1 MLRYKLIKNSTNNIN
16 DIIGTVLKNRGIEN
30 PSTYLNCTKILGS
43 EDWKLLDNINRA
55 VELFDSH
62 FQQKNKIVIL
72 MDNDVDGVTSATL
85 AYKYVKDLD
94 ANYPVE
100 LVVHDD
106 PKSHGLY
113 GDFKLPKD
121 TKLLWIPDAA
131 SNDYEQCLVLKSQ
144 GIDIIITDHHECS
157 EDGYKNI
164 ENGAVVINNQTSKN
178 YPNKS
183 YCGCAVTREF
193 CRALDELYWTD
204 YASKYDDL
212 IAIANIA
219 DVMSLKDIATRREVA
234 LGLANIKNK
243 MLLEIFDAQSFS
255 TQGIISP
262 FTVAFYVAP
271 LINSY
276 IRMGTAE
283 DKILLLRAFC
293 EDESE
298 TFKYTKRGET
308 TSIQENIYQHCVRVM
323 KSYKGKQDR
332 QKEKGFKALKEKIEA
347 QSSHDKVIVCD
358 CTEELEQALTGLVAI
373 KIAEVF
379 NKPILLLRKRAD
391 DPNVFGGSGRAFDY
405 CPIDDFRGFTESC
418 PYVTLAQGHNQ
429 AFGVEISADN
439 VTKAQEWFNQQLVDM
454 DFSKVYAVD
463 FEISADDVDFFLC
476 KSVNEYKTLWAKEV
490 EEPLFAIKGL
500 VVDSKCGR
508 ICGKNS
514 DTIQITWEDNP
525 VKYVQFKVD
534 ENNEL
539 YDWLSN
545 NWDEDA
551 TVEVNLIGTLEL
563 SNFNNITTGQVN
575 IVDLEIVR

>member
-1 MLRYKLIKNSTNNIN
+1 MRYKLIKDSANNIS
-16 DIIGTVLKNRGIEN
+16 DIIGTVLKNRGISN
-30 PSTYLNCTKILGS
+30 PKTYLNCTKTEGS
-43 EDWKLLDNINRA
+43 EDWRLLDNIDMA
-55 VELFDSH
+55 VEVFDKH
-62 FQQKNKIVIL
+62 FSNRHKIAIL
-72 MDNDVDGVTSATL
+72 ADNDVDGITSATV
-85 AYKYVKDLD
+85 AHQYIKDLD

-100 LVVHDD
+100 IVVHDN
-106 PKSHGLY
+106 PKSHGLS
-113 GDFKLPKD
+113 GDFELPND

-131 SNDYEQCLVLKSQ
+131 SNDYGQCIDLKRR

-157 EDGYKNI
+157 IDGHRNI
-164 ENGAVVINNQTSKN
+164 FDGAVVINNQTSAK

-183 YCGCAVTREF
+183 YCGCAITREF
-193 CRALDELYWTD
+193 CRALDEFYWSD

-212 IAIANIA
+212 VAIANIA
-219 DVMSLKDIATRREVA
+219 DVMSLKDVSTRREVA
-234 LGLANIKNK
+234 LGLANIHNK

-255 TQGIISP
+255 TKGVISP

-293 EDESE
+293 ENESE
-298 TFKYTKRGET
+298 TFEYTKRGET
-308 TSIQENIYQHCVRVM
+308 APTSENIYQHCVRIM

-373 KIAEVF
+373 KVAEAF
-379 NKPILLLRKRAD
+379 NKPILLLRRRAD
-391 DPNVFGGSGRAFDY
+391 NPSVFGGSGRAFDY
-405 CPIDDFRGFTESC
+405 CPIDDFRGFAESC

-429 AFGVEISADN
+429 AFGVEITEEN
-439 VTKAQEWFNQQLVDM
+439 VDKAQEWFNQQLADM

-463 FEISADDVDFFLC
+463 FEIDAEDVDFFLC
-476 KSVNEYKTLWAKEV
+476 RTVDEYKTLWAKEV

-500 VVDSKCGR
+500 VVDNKCAR

-514 DTIQITWEDNP
+514 DTIQIVWEDNP
-525 VKYVQFKVD
+525 VKYVQFRVD
-534 ENNEL
+534 ESNEL

-563 SNFNNITTGQVN
+563 SNFNNVTTGQVN